1 MYNPTAI
8 SGKAEASNAGARTL
22 QVGLWCAG
30 ALAIAAFAFSG
41 GPGSS
46 VSHASQLSQTNAPEG
61 VASTFMIEFGWPS
74 ATAPEAMQ
82 TTGVD
87 QEIDV
92 VTMLNNK

>member
-8 SGKAEASNAGARTL
+8 TGNAEASNAGARTL

-30 ALAIAAFAFSG
+30 ALAIATFVFSG

-46 VSHASQLSQTNAPEG
+46 VIHASQLSQTNAPEG
-61 VASTFMIEFGWPS
+61 VASTLMIEFGVPS
-74 ATAPEAMQ
+74 ATAPDAMQ

-92 VTMLNNK
+92 ATMLNNK

>member
-8 SGKAEASNAGARTL
+8 SGNAEAATVGVRTL
-22 QVGLWCAG
+22 QIGLWCAG
-30 ALAIAAFAFSG
+30 ALAIATFAISG

-46 VSHASQLSQTNAPEG
+46 VSHASQLSQTNAPKG
-61 VASTFMIEFGWPS
+61 VATTVMIEFGSPS
-74 ATAPEAMQ
+74 ATTPEAMQ